1 MADCAV
7 MGCDHERERRV
18 KELRGLV
25 QAGLYVADPDRLARA
40 IVSTCRKKVLG
51 QLDVKPAC

>member
-1 MADCAV
+1 MRR
-7 MGCDHERERRV
+7 DHERERRV

-25 QAGLYVADPDRLARA
+25 QAGLYAADVDRLARA
-40 IVSTCRKKVLG
+40 IVSGSRKKLLG